1 MGDIMC
7 ASVAKVFEEIYVLR
21 VDRYWNLCFHG
32 SFRTPFRPGWYKV
45 LQKNLFR
52 YLREKWIFISFLGW
66 DYIIISLY
74 RFIRRTNAMQ
84 WYGSNKTKFI
94 CSIHSTPGP
103 TQIWKNYFLPEHTHS
118 PLTHYAST
126 AADNLLA
133 AARVECPGS
142 TDRSSVTQN
151 PSPTAAK
158 FTAKPHILLD
168 TLKKRVSNNFTRS
181 F

>member
-74 RFIRRTNAMQ
+74 HFIRRTNAMQ

-103 TQIWKNYFLPEHTHS
+103 TQIWKNYFLSAHTPASLHS
-118 PLTHYAST
+118 GRQSFSSCSRWVS
-126 AADNLLA
+126 
-133 AARVECPGS
+133 RVNRPFIRDAE
-142 TDRSSVTQN
+142 SVANSRKIYCQ
-151 PSPTAAK
+151 A
-158 FTAKPHILLD
+158 PHSLD
-168 TLKKRVSNNFTRS
+168 TLKKWVSNNFTRS
-181 F
+181 L

>member
-52 YLREKWIFISFLGW
+52 YQREKWIFISFLGW

-74 RFIRRTNAMQ
+74 HFIRRTKAMQ

-103 TQIWKNYFLPEHTHS
+103 TQIWKNYFLPEHTPASLCFHS
-118 PLTHYAST
+118 SRQSFSSCSRWVSRVNRPFIRDAESVANSRKIYCQAPHSTWYAQK
-126 AADNLLA
+126 
-133 AARVECPGS
+133 VG
-142 TDRSSVTQN
+142 V
-151 PSPTAAK
+151 K
-158 FTAKPHILLD
+158 
-168 TLKKRVSNNFTRS
+168 
-181 F
+181 

>member
-1 MGDIMC
+1 MGNIMF

-84 WYGSNKTKFI
+84 WYGSDNIQLRYSSFHPQLPLRFCKIIF
-94 CSIHSTPGP
+94 SQST
-103 TQIWKNYFLPEHTHS
+103 Q
-118 PLTHYAST
+118 T
-126 AADNLLA
+126 AASLCFHSSRQSFSSCSRWVS
-133 AARVECPGS
+133 RVNRPFIRDAE
-142 TDRSSVTQN
+142 SVANSRKIYCQ
-151 PSPTAAK
+151 A
-158 FTAKPHILLD
+158 PHSLD
-168 TLKKRVSNNFTRS
+168 TLKKWVSNNFTRS
-181 F
+181 L

>member
-1 MGDIMC
+1 MGNIMC

-45 LQKNLFR
+45 LRKNLFR
-52 YLREKWIFISFLGW
+52 YQREIFGLRL
-66 DYIIISLY
+66 YHHIIISFHQAYQCDAMIWSRQNSSVVFIPPQVPL
-74 RFIRRTNAMQ
+74 RFDKIIFSQ
-84 WYGSNKTKFI
+84 
-94 CSIHSTPGP
+94 STQPP
-103 TQIWKNYFLPEHTHS
+103 
-118 PLTHYAST
+118 HYAST

-168 TLKKRVSNNFTRS
+168 TLKKWVSNNFTRS
-181 F
+181 L